1 MFKDK
6 IIKVNTDIPTNINR
20 EVMGV
25 LANHQCYRAF
35 DKAEDRLGNL
45 EKGISLGW
53 SINTIRNGVQE
64 LDSILNFYGNFI
76 FQLILGKTKIKGELN
91 RLFWNMY
98 FPSDVTEIHYDHD
111 QDGYYSIL
119 YNPHTTDGGI
129 EIEGKFYQDKESE
142 AKIFKSTKVHR
153 GIGPTNDIVR
163 FNLNIIFKIN
173 E

>member
-25 LANHQCYRAF
+25 LANHQWYRAF

-76 FQLILGKTKIKGELN
+76 FQLILGKAKIKGELN

-119 YNPHTTDGGI
+119 YNPHTTDGGT
-129 EIEGKFYQDKESE
+129 EILGKFYPDKMGQ
-142 AKIFKSTKVHR
+142 AKIFKSNWDHK
-153 GIGPTNDIVR
+153 GICVKQDKAR
-163 FNLNIIFKIN
+163 ASLNIII
-173 E
+173 EY